1 MNFNVLQLI
10 SSTKE
15 LIACKRIK
23 NNCFDKFRQN
33 EEKKRGK
40 PKQSFMYNE
49 RPLGSPQN
57 NSQISSSPVSTQS
70 NQSWLHFVFAST
82 VGGLLQTSFIIYNGE
97 DRCFPLQNHYL
108 GYSCSSKKNKTERN
122 CCASCSWCEKQRF
135 RHSWKETA

>member
-10 SSTKE
+10 SSTKL

-33 EEKKRGK
+33 EEKKGGEPTLHVQRLTN
-40 PKQSFMYNE
+40 NE

-97 DRCFPLQNHYL
+97 DRCFPL
-108 GYSCSSKKNKTERN
+108 
-122 CCASCSWCEKQRF
+122 
-135 RHSWKETA
+135 